1 MMASFSCKVKGL
13 RLKEHPLAGIDS
25 GCKLLA
31 ISAPLAA
38 SYTSS
43 HFMTW
48 LNAHPL
54 LRLLLSPQHLKR
66 SMTLGMKSL
75 WLHKL
80 RSFLTALGVVFGV
93 ASVVAMLA
101 IGEGASHEAQ
111 EQIKKLGSQNI
122 ILQSMKPSDSG
133 GGTNETRSMVID
145 YGITTRDI
153 QQIQQTIP
161 GIQLVVPSRHVSEIA
176 WAQDNKEDAQI
187 IGALPILNEVRNRP
201 LLQGRF
207 LSDLDQQEHLPVAVL
222 NQALAQKLFPL
233 NSPVGKAV
241 RVRNFYYQIIG
252 VMEDE
257 TKSAGSSGGSGSAS
271 EGDSQIYIPFSTLMD
286 QFGET
291 FFRFRS
297 GSFEA
302 EKVEFHE
309 AVLRVNEVNQVVSR
323 ADAIKHLMAK
333 NHKKE
338 DWRIIVPIELLR
350 QAERTKQIFS
360 IVLGSIAGISL
371 LVGGIGI
378 MNIMLASVTERTRE
392 IGIRRAL
399 GARQVDIVVQFLIE
413 TILLSGAGGILGVV
427 LGLAIPTAISHLA
440 GVTTII
446 QPWAPTL
453 AFSISVFTGI
463 AFGIYPAKRAAMM
476 NPVEALRHE

>member
-1 MMASFSCKVKGL
+1 MSW
-13 RLKEHPLAGIDS
+13 LA
-25 GCKLLA
+25 
-31 ISAPLAA
+31 
-38 SYTSS
+38 
-43 HFMTW
+43 
-48 LNAHPL
+48 AHPL

-66 SMTLGMKSL
+66 SIALGTKSL

-122 ILQSMKPSDSG
+122 ILQSVKPPDSG
-133 GGTNETRSMVID
+133 GGTNETRSLVID
-145 YGITTRDI
+145 YGITSRDI
-153 QQIQQTIP
+153 QQIKQTVP
-161 GIQLVVPSRHVSEIA
+161 GIRIVVPSRHISDLA
-176 WAQDNKEDAQI
+176 WALDRKEDAQVV
-187 IGALPILNEVRNRP
+187 GALPIYPEMRNRRMVT
-201 LLQGRF
+201 GRF
-207 LSDLDQQEHLPVAVL
+207 ISEMEQDQRIPVGVL
-222 NQALAQKLFPL
+222 NAGLAQMLFPL
-233 NSPVGKAV
+233 NSAVGKAV
-241 RVRNFYYQIIG
+241 RVRNNYYQIVG
-252 VMEDE
+252 VIEDE
-257 TKSAGSSGGSGSAS
+257 AGSSADAANGES
-271 EGDSQIYIPFSTLMD
+271 DSQIFIPFSTLMD
-286 QFGET
+286 QYGET
-291 FFRFRS
+291 FFRYRS

-309 AVLRVNEVNQVVSR
+309 AVIRVESVSEVVSR
-323 ADAIKHLMAK
+323 SEAIKHILGK
-333 NHKKE
+333 NHKKA
-338 DWRIIVPIELLR
+338 DWRMVVPIELLR
-350 QAERTKQIFS
+350 QAERTKQIFN

-413 TILLSGAGGILGVV
+413 TILLSGAGGVLGVL
-427 LGLAIPTAISHLA
+427 LGLAIPTLVSELA

-453 AFSISVFTGI
+453 AFSISVITGI
-463 AFGIYPAKRAAMM
+463 AFGIYPARRAARM